1 MSRKKKL
8 PSEHNAVY
16 RAVDR
21 WFCLSQRG
29 SNIKTEIYAG
39 LLMFLEVI
47 CMAAVSAQ
55 LIADKA
61 YISSYTTVYFG
72 IMLVS
77 TIGTVLVG
85 LLCNAPLIQS
95 LSMGGVTLIVSTL
108 TGYMGLTLADRLRK
122 QGNLLDII
130 FISNRE
136 ELIFDAL
143 RYNPKGFIRKSRFF
157 QDVEGVIKTYFTY
170 RQEQNTPRTL
180 VVESREQVL
189 YIAVDTLIYIECIGK
204 KQLAHIVG
212 KEEPMELRKQM
223 QQLEEELTPYGF
235 LRIHKGYLV
244 NYRFIRKICE
254 SDVILTNDEHLAV
267 SRRRLTEIREKY
279 MELMQSEGALML

>member
-1 MSRKKKL
+1 M
-8 PSEHNAVY
+8 P
-16 RAVDR
+16 
-21 WFCLSQRG
+21 
-29 SNIKTEIYAG
+29 
-39 LLMFLEVI
+39 
-47 CMAAVSAQ
+47 
-55 LIADKA
+55 
-61 YISSYTTVYFG
+61 
-72 IMLVS
+72 
-77 TIGTVLVG
+77 
-85 LLCNAPLIQS
+85 
-95 LSMGGVTLIVSTL
+95 
-108 TGYMGLTLADRLRK
+108 
-122 QGNLLDII
+122 
-130 FISNRE
+130 
-136 ELIFDAL
+136 
-143 RYNPKGFIRKSRFF
+143 
-157 QDVEGVIKTYFTY
+157 KTYFTY